1 MADTKQQTRP
11 KRIFINDLDRY
22 SSKHIAKVAKQVANP
37 SFFNILHHMFTD
49 FKYTP
54 KPL

>member
-22 SSKHIAKVAKQVANP
+22 SSKHVAKVAKQVSN
-37 SFFNILHHMFTD
+37 SFLSEVIL
-49 FKYTP
+49 
-54 KPL
+54 